1 MSKLIRI
8 VFGMMVITA
17 FSYNSYAQHRVLVP
31 AQPYTTQKPAQFN
44 QPQNLR
50 PRAVVKAGG
59 GKRIQVVKENFIAQR
74 LNLTSQEAKAFWPLY
89 RKYNQELTAVK
100 ILKRENNSNATSDG
114 AEQVDTDLKLETKL
128 VDIKKQYRDEFYKI
142 LPPEK
147 ISILYKSEVEFNNEA
162 FRILTERSV
171 RAGD

>member
-1 MSKLIRI
+1 MNKLIRI
-8 VFGMMVITA
+8 VLGIMIITA
-17 FSYNSYAQHRVLVP
+17 FSYKGYGQRRVIVP
-31 AQPYTTQKPAQFN
+31 AQPYSTQKPAQYN
-44 QPQNLR
+44 QSQNFR
-50 PRAVVKAGG
+50 PRAGVKAGG
-59 GKRIQVVKENFIAQR
+59 SKRIQVVKENFIAQR

-100 ILKRENNSNATSDG
+100 ILKRENNSSATSDG

-142 LPPEK
+142 LSPEK
-147 ISILYKSEVEFNNEA
+147 VSILYKSEVEFNNEA

>member
-1 MSKLIRI
+1 
-8 VFGMMVITA
+8 MMVITA
-17 FSYNSYAQHRVLVP
+17 FSYNSYGQRRVLVP

-44 QPQNLR
+44 QNLR
-50 PRAVVKAGG
+50 PRNNIKTGG

-74 LNLTSQEAKAFWPLY
+74 LNLTQQEAKAFWPLY

-114 AEQVDTDLKLETKL
+114 ADQVNRDLELETKL

-142 LPPEK
+142 LSPEK
-147 ISILYKSEVEFNNEA
+147 VSILYKSEVEFNNEA